1 MDIYTIDFETFY
13 DPEAGYTLTKMKT
26 EEYVRDPRFEAQCV
40 GISRNGGEPIC
51 VPKPQIVE
59 VFSKIPWATSGVL
72 CQNTMFDG
80 FILAERYGIRAQF
93 YFDTKAIF
101 NREYP
106 HEKATL
112 FNIARALRLY
122 TPKGE
127 MSSKGKHFDDFTPE
141 ELHAHME
148 YCKNDCRTTWQAWQK
163 LKGSMNLIELQLI
176 DLTIKWFCFP
186 QLVLDP
192 APLLEEMAAEH
203 ERKTELLTKIAEM
216 EEVTEHALTIKSTK
230 ALREM
235 SVNDRAKKQIMSNPQ
250 LAAIL
255 DQLGVDVPIK
265 AAPAQLKKSPELKQF
280 VEDYNHWLLV
290 NDFAVNERNI
300 HITSIDADGDPEY
313 GEEPAYPWTYAF
325 AKNDTNFKH
334 LINHPDERVSML
346 VEARLGCKST
356 INESRSKTLYGI
368 SQRGAMPVPLIY
380 WGAAPGRWSGTQGI
394 NLQNLTRGSRL
405 RHAICA
411 PPGYRIVVCDLSA
424 IEARVNAWFS
434 GQQDAVNIFAQ
445 NGDIYCVMAES
456 LYGRRVTKAD
466 KMERRLG
473 KTVILGCIA
482 EGEKVLTDHGL
493 VEIQDVTLDMRV
505 WDGVEFV
512 AHTGVIYQGDKEVM
526 TYGGLTATP
535 DHIVFLRD
543 GRTCELSEAAQ
554 KNYPLARTE
563 YGGTPVQYVADT
575 QPGTEARGQAAFNPV
590 PLFVRAYPMGRQVEL
605 AVEQVAWL
613 SDVHGP
619 DEQAYAEFSDAWE
632 EVRRATQSVQQP
644 EESPLQRLWGAWHR
658 VSLWVAGRVH
668 AIRRAVSSTSELQG
682 AGDRPEE
689 QRRALRAGDLTAYD
703 ESGAVNQSTFDALVK
718 LRGAEGAAS
727 PCVPHCKDC
736 GSVCDVFAPH
746 NKQPSQEVRVVSGAD
761 HHQVLYDGVKQT
773 KRTYDITNAGHRHRF
788 TVSGYLVHN
797 CGYGMSWK
805 RFYDYV
811 INAPDGAI
819 IFGEAELIQFNLS
832 VEAFL
837 ANKKNAVF
845 VKVNR
850 PRHWDECAFAT
861 HCCVCDYII
870 KVYRTA
876 NYAIKAQ
883 WDDCKRALP
892 DMLGGF
898 EREVGAV
905 DGVVWTAKDKL
916 ITPNNRILYPG
927 LATKDGKEYTRRTRD
942 GIGHLNGSLLTENI
956 VQHLSRQI
964 MAEQTLE
971 AVRCGLNVVF
981 TCHDEIVTL
990 ERESEAEA
998 AYKQLEQIMSTTP
1011 AWAPGLPIACEGGTA
1026 QNYGEAK

>member
-1 MDIYTIDFETFY
+1 MDIYTIDFETYY
-13 DPEAGYTLTKMKT
+13 DSDYTLTKLKT

-51 VPKPQIVE
+51 VPKPQIE
-59 VFSKIPWATSGVL
+59 AVFAKIPWHEIGVL
-72 CQNTMFDG
+72 CQNTLFDG

-112 FNIARALRLY
+112 YNIARVLRLY
-122 TPKGE
+122 TQKGE
-127 MSSKGKHFDDFTPE
+127 MNSKGKHFDDFTPA
-141 ELHAHME
+141 ELDAHMR
-148 YCKNDCRTTWQAWQK
+148 YCKDDVRATWQAWQK
-163 LKGSMNLIELQLI
+163 LKGSMNLMELQLI

-186 QLVLDP
+186 QLILDP

-203 ERKTELLTKIAEM
+203 ARKTELLTKIAEM
-216 EEVTEHALTIKSTK
+216 DEVTEHALTVKSTK

-235 SVNDRAKKQIMSNPQ
+235 SIIDRAKKQIMSNPQ

-265 AAPAQLKKSPELKQF
+265 AAPAQIKKSPELKQY

-290 NDFAVNERNI
+290 NDFAVNEKNI
-300 HITSIDADGDPEY
+300 HITSIDTDGEPEY

-334 LINHPDERVSML
+334 LIDHPDERVSML
-346 VEARLGCKST
+346 VEARIGCKST
-356 INESRSKTLYGI
+356 LNESRSKTLYGI

-405 RHAICA
+405 RSAICA
-411 PPGYRIVVCDLSA
+411 PPGYHIVVCDLSA

-456 LYGRRVTKAD
+456 LYGRKVTKAD
-466 KMERRLG
+466 KQERRLG

-482 EGEKVLTDHGL
+482 EGEKVFTDHGL
-493 VEIQDVTLDMRV
+493 AEIQDVTIDMRV

-512 AHTGVIYQGDKEVM
+512 PHTGVIYQGDKEVM
-526 TYGGLTATP
+526 TYDGLTATP
-535 DHIVFLRD
+535 DHVVFLRD

-554 KNYPLARTE
+554 KNYRLARTE
-563 YGGTPVQYVADT
+563 YGGTPIQYVADT
-575 QPGTEARGQAAFNPV
+575 QPGTEAYGQADFNPV
-590 PLFVRAYPMGRQVEL
+590 PMFMRAYPMGRQVEL
-605 AVEQVAWL
+605 TAEQIAWL
-613 SDVHGP
+613 SEVHGP
-619 DEQAYAEFSDAWE
+619 DEQAYTEFADAWAQ
-632 EVRRATQSVQQP
+632 VRCDNCEVQQP
-644 EESPLQRLWGAWHR
+644 KEPEVQGLWGAWHR
-658 VSLWVAGRVH
+658 VPLWLSRRVRSL
-668 AIRRAVSSTSELQG
+668 RRAVSSTFGLQG
-682 AGDRPEE
+682 AGDRSGE
-689 QRRALRAGDLTAYD
+689 QQRALRAGEFTTYD
-703 ESGAVNQSTFDALVK
+703 ESGAANQSTFDALVK
-718 LRGAEGAAS
+718 LQRAESATS
-727 PCVPHCKDC
+727 PCVPCIEDNRLECPLFSVDC
-736 GSVCDVFAPH
+736 GESCAQVTAKH
-746 NKQPSQEVRVVSGAD
+746 RRD
-761 HHQVLYDGVKQT
+761 HSPLLYAGIKQT

-788 TVSGYLVHN
+788 TVSGHLVHN

-811 INAPDGAI
+811 INAPEGAI
-819 IFGEAELIQFNLS
+819 IFGQPELVQFGLS
-832 VEAFL
+832 VEGFL
-837 ANKKNAVF
+837 ANRKNAVF

-850 PRHWDECAFAT
+850 PRHWDERAFAV

-892 DMLGGF
+892 DMLSGY

-905 DGVVWTAKDKL
+905 DGVVYTAKDKL

-927 LATKDGKEYTRRTRD
+927 LASKDGKEYTRRTRD

-981 TCHDEIVTL
+981 TCHDEIVCL

-998 AYKQLEQIMSTTP
+998 AYKQLEQIMSTAP
-1011 AWAPGLPIACEGGTA
+1011 AWAPGLPVACEGGTA

>member
-1 MDIYTIDFETFY
+1 MDIYTIDFETY
-13 DPEAGYTLTKMKT
+13 WDSDYTLTKMKT
-26 EEYVRDPRFEAQCV
+26 EEYVRDPRFEVHCV
-40 GISRNGGEPIC
+40 AISRNGSDPVC
-51 VPKPQIVE
+51 VPKPQIE
-59 VFSKIPWATSGVL
+59 AVFAKIPWGEVGVL
-72 CQNTMFDG
+72 CQNTLFDG
-80 FILAERYGIRAQF
+80 FILAERYGVRAKF

-112 FNIARALRLY
+112 YNIARVLRLF
-122 TPKGE
+122 TQKGE
-127 MSSKGKHFDDFTPE
+127 MSSKGKRYDDFTPE
-141 ELHAHME
+141 ELAAHMS
-148 YCKNDCRTTWQAWQK
+148 YCEDDVRATWQAWQK
-163 LKGSMNLIELQLI
+163 LKGSMNLTELQLV

-186 QLVLDP
+186 QLILDP
-192 APLLEEMAAEH
+192 EPLLEEMAVEAA
-203 ERKTELLTKIAEM
+203 RKQELLTKIAEM
-216 EEVTEHALTIKSTK
+216 EEVTTGTKPTK
-230 ALREM
+230 ALLAL

-250 LAAIL
+250 LALIL
-255 DQLGVDVPIK
+255 EQLGVDVPIK
-265 AAPAQLKKSPELKQF
+265 AAPTALKKQPEMKQY
-280 VEDYNHWLLV
+280 VEDFNHWLLTNDLPV
-290 NDFAVNERNI
+290 NVRNL
-300 HITSIDADGDPEY
+300 HITGIDEDGAPDY
-313 GEEPAYPWTYAF
+313 GETPAYPWTYAF

-334 LINHPDERVSML
+334 LINHPDDRVAML
-346 VEARLGCKST
+346 VEARIGCKST
-356 INESRSKTLYGI
+356 INESRAKTLYGI

-405 RHAICA
+405 RSAICA

-434 GQQDAVNIFAQ
+434 GQQDAVNIFAK

-466 KMERRLG
+466 KQERRLG

-493 VEIQDVTLDMRV
+493 AEIQDVTLDMRV

-526 TYGGLTATP
+526 TYDGLTATP

-543 GRTCELSEAAQ
+543 GRACELGEAAQ

-563 YGGTPVQYVADT
+563 YGGAPIQYVADT
-575 QPGTEARGQAAFNPV
+575 QPGTEAYGQADFDSMPV
-590 PLFVRAYPMGRQVEL
+590 FVWAYPVGRQMEL
-605 AVEQVAWL
+605 TTEQVAWL
-613 SDVHGP
+613 SGVHGP
-619 DEQAYAEFSDAWE
+619 DGQA
-632 EVRRATQSVQQP
+632 
-644 EESPLQRLWGAWHR
+644 
-658 VSLWVAGRVH
+658 
-668 AIRRAVSSTSELQG
+668 
-682 AGDRPEE
+682 
-689 QRRALRAGDLTAYD
+689 
-703 ESGAVNQSTFDALVK
+703 
-718 LRGAEGAAS
+718 
-727 PCVPHCKDC
+727 
-736 GSVCDVFAPH
+736 
-746 NKQPSQEVRVVSGAD
+746 
-761 HHQVLYDGVKQT
+761 KQT

-788 TVSGYLVHN
+788 TVSGRLVHN

-819 IFGEAELIQFNLS
+819 IFGDAEVQQFGLS
-832 VEAFL
+832 VLGFM
-837 ANKKNAVF
+837 ANRKNAAF

-850 PRHWDECAFAT
+850 PRHWTEAAFAA
-861 HCCVCDYII
+861 HCCVCEYII

-892 DMLGGF
+892 DMLDGRG
-898 EREVGAV
+898 RSVGAV
-905 DGVVWTAKDKL
+905 DGVVWTAKDRL

-927 LATKDGKEYTRRTRD
+927 LASKDGKEYTRQTRD

-971 AVRCGLNVVF
+971 AVRCGMNVVF
-981 TCHDEIVTL
+981 TCHDEIVCL
-990 ERESEAEA
+990 EREADAEA
-998 AYKQLEQIMSTTP
+998 ALKQLEKIMSTAP
-1011 AWAPGLPIACEGGTA
+1011 VWAPGLPVSCEGGTA